1 MKKIILFII
10 CVFLS
15 HIAVQAQ
22 SEDLFSWANTQVVE
36 KSKFITIENHETPSD
51 QQIYVWGTQSVS
63 SSNDK
68 YTYKVQRIDLY
79 PDEGV
84 PSCQAV
90 RIKYNNHTIFT
101 KWAEGAFW
109 NVSYLTKNVNDNRTF
124 LTVPLDDDSFAL
136 IFGGLLY
143 DTETDAGEMLI
154 VVVSRGKATV
164 VYDSHAIAINYTPVP
179 NFSLEFTETLGN
191 CEDSNGKW
199 IDFLPDL
206 RPTTWKHKIWKEGN
220 VLKYKKWK

>member
-22 SEDLFSWANTQVVE
+22 SEDLFTWANNQVVA
-36 KSKFITIENHETPSD
+36 KSKFKTIEDSEAPSD
-51 QQIYVWGTQSVS
+51 WQIYVWGTKTVS
-63 SSNDK
+63 SSNGK
-68 YTYKVQRIDLY
+68 YTYNVQRIDFK
-79 PDEGV
+79 PDEEG
-84 PSCQAV
+84 SCCQGI
-90 RIKYNNHTIFT
+90 RIKYNNQTIL
-101 KWAEGAFW
+101 KRWAENLYW